1 MINNFIKLNK
11 SSEITLQII
20 LENKEYPMEL
30 TDQNWDQ
37 SQIEALI
44 HYGYLHKIT
53 EENTTD
59 IIGGWNCWVS
69 PTYEGKEYEN
79 IKKEYYNERIKEDL
93 KFIFPLII
101 SIIALII

>member
-59 IIGGWNCWVS
+59 IIGGWHCWVS
-69 PTYEGKEYEN
+69 PTYAGNESDNINKEYSTQ
-79 IKKEYYNERIKEDL
+79 RIQEHL